1 MIFLSCVQYNLYF
14 LKLQRFY
21 LLNLYNYRCAK
32 LVNFHNKISISKHRN
47 TISWQWIVKRKLSVI
62 TFLCLCFKYL
72 RFLQKSMF
80 IHDQFILFFLWN
92 TDTIIRA
99 VNRRKVYNNR
109 RLFLFVGDFLTRLKI
124 LLYASS
130 ALIHSNP
137 SGSLSP
143 AYNAG
148 YFVYICK
155 SVFTNS

>member
-99 VNRRKVYNNR
+99 VNRRKVYNKQKVISLCR
-109 RLFLFVGDFLTRLKI
+109 RFSYQTENTSVCIVCIDPL
-124 LLYASS
+124 
-130 ALIHSNP
+130 
-137 SGSLSP
+137 
-143 AYNAG
+143 
-148 YFVYICK
+148 K
-155 SVFTNS
+155 SVRIVVPCIQCRILCIHM

>member
-1 MIFLSCVQYNLYF
+1 M
-14 LKLQRFY
+14 KL
-21 LLNLYNYRCAK
+21 
-32 LVNFHNKISISKHRN
+32 SISKHRN

-99 VNRRKVYNNR
+99 VNRRKVYNKQKVISLCR
-109 RLFLFVGDFLTRLKI
+109 RFSTRLKI

-155 SVFTNS
+155 SVFTNSSRS